1 MIRPIL
7 LSAMLVIASPV
18 FADPDAAAPRPVI
31 SEIVRA
37 DSVIMRSFD
46 GLIEPRDQTDLAF
59 RTGGRL
65 ARLSVETGDRVTQ
78 GAVLASLDQITLQ
91 QDLDAASAAV
101 VSARAAADLAA
112 AQLERGNALLDRGVY
127 SQAQLEQ
134 LQTSHDAALAQLN
147 NTIATEVQ
155 AREAAHYGN
164 LTAPVDGVVLST
176 RAEVGTYIAAGSP
189 VLSVSGGAEIE
200 AVIDV
205 PEPLF
210 ETLAATVQF
219 EITHQVPGIDP
230 IRATLR
236 SVDPVTEGKL
246 DTRRMRLTLIDPPA
260 DYRIGALVLARP
272 LAQQT
277 STITLL
283 QSALTTLDGQI
294 GVWRV
299 TPDRIAEFAPV
310 TVSTEIGDRITITAG
325 IAIDDEIITRGVS
338 SVTIGQHIGD
348 RIQ

>member
-1 MIRPIL
+1 MIRQIL
-7 LSAMLVIASPV
+7 LPALLLIASPV
-18 FADPDAAAPRPVI
+18 VADVENAGPRPVI

-37 DSVIMRSFD
+37 DSAIMRSFD
-46 GLIEPRDQTDLAF
+46 GLIEPRDQIDLAF

-78 GAVLASLDQITLQ
+78 GAILASLDQITLQ

-112 AQLERGNALLDRGVY
+112 AQLERGTALLDRGVY
-127 SQAQLEQ
+127 SEAQLEQ
-134 LQTSHDAALAQLN
+134 LQTSSDAALAQLN
-147 NTIATEVQ
+147 NAIATEIQ

-164 LTAPVDGVVLST
+164 LTAPVDGVILAT
-176 RAEVGTYIAAGSP
+176 HAEVGSYIAAGTP
-189 VLSVSGGAEIE
+189 VLSITGGSEIE

-210 ETLAATVQF
+210 ETLANTSQF
-219 EITHQVPGIDP
+219 EITHQVPGVDP

-277 STITLL
+277 PTITLP
-283 QSALTTLDGQI
+283 QSALTTLDGQL
-294 GVWRV
+294 GVWRI
-299 TPDRIAEFAPV
+299 TPDRAAEFVPV

-325 IAIDDEIITRGVS
+325 IDINDEIITRGAS
-338 SVTIGQHIGD
+338 SVSIGQHIGD